1 MRTIHNRSPRD
12 GERPPRRAL
21 SYANVVSTLALLLV
35 LAGST
40 AYAANHYLI
49 TRTSQI
55 RPSVLVHLRGRVGA
69 TGAAGATGPTGP
81 SGASGVANYNLAQ
94 SATESNPTGDQ
105 DVAIANCPAGE
116 SALGGGGFGSAVG
129 TGQSITTSE
138 PASSGSGW
146 LVAMSNTSGSNDTFV
161 AYAVCAAVGG

>member
-1 MRTIHNRSPRD
+1 MRAIRNP
-12 GERPPRRAL
+12 GARPPRRAL

-35 LAGST
+35 VAGGT

-55 RPSVLVHLRGRVGA
+55 KPSVLVHLRGRAGA
-69 TGAAGATGPTGP
+69 AGAAGATGPGGPTGATGP
-81 SGASGVANYNLAQ
+81 AGLASYTLAQ
-94 SATESNPTGDQ
+94 SSTTSNPNGDQ

-138 PASSGSGW
+138 PASNGSGW
-146 LVAMSNTSGSNDTFV
+146 LVAMSNTSGGNDTFV
-161 AYAVCAAVGG
+161 AYAVCATVAG